1 MRWIVFAAVA
11 LSLCAAALGLR
22 AQPSAIQNAGNST
35 ISAQTTLVLVPTLVR
50 DKTGSPVFAL
60 NASDFAL
67 TDDGVPQKLTL
78 DEESGSQPLALVV
91 VLETGGAGAREF
103 DELGPLTP
111 MLGSLVGNVPHQV
124 AVVAFDSQPEVV
136 QEFTWDLDRA
146 IGAVAGLTANCKR
159 KRYLDA
165 CSEKSSLH
173 HLSDGDNGVA
183 ILDSLREAVRLLDLM
198 PTGYRRAILLISE
211 TVDRGS
217 RTTLEEAVRAIGD
230 TNTTIYSVGFSTA
243 KSEAAHYAYRELPT
257 QPHKLTASAL
267 KRGEWFE
274 FANAYPSPPHGCMG
288 KESDNDPDMTNNQW
302 AKFYDCAGQLAPPLA
317 LAKVAAIAARDSL
330 QRNVPE
336 TVARL
341 TGGEYF
347 KLTDAKSLERD
358 LAAISNHLPNR
369 YMLTY
374 HPQAPHPGFH
384 VIALSLPDHV
394 DLQIIARN
402 SYWIASPETVIP

>member
-1 MRWIVFAAVA
+1 MTRIIFAAPLG
-11 LSLCAAALGLR
+11 LSLCAALALP
-22 AQPSAIQNAGNST
+22 AQAPAAQNAGDST
-35 ISAQTTLVLVPTLVR
+35 ITSQTTLVVVPALVR
-50 DKTGSPVFAL
+50 DKAGNPVFAL
-60 NASDFAL
+60 KASDFAL
-67 TDDGVPQKLTL
+67 TDDGVAQTLTL
-78 DEESGSQPLALVV
+78 DEESGRQPLALVV
-91 VLETGGAGAREF
+91 VVETGGAGAREF

-111 MLGSLVGNVPHQV
+111 MLESLVGNVPHQI
-124 AVVAFDSQPEVV
+124 AVVAFDSQPDIV

-146 IGAVAGLTANCKR
+146 ADAVAGLTVNCKR
-159 KRYLDA
+159 KHYLDA

-173 HLSDGDNGVA
+173 HLSNGDNGAA
-183 ILDSLREAVRLLDLM
+183 ILDSLSEAVRLLDLM
-198 PTGYRRAILLISE
+198 PPSYRRAILLISE

-217 RTTLEEAVRAIGD
+217 HTSVEEAVRSISD

-267 KRGEWFE
+267 KKGEWFE
-274 FANAYPSPPHGCMG
+274 FANASPAPPHGCMG
-288 KESDNDPDMTNNQW
+288 KESDNDPDLTNNQW
-302 AKFYDCAGQLAPPLA
+302 VKFYDCAGQLSPPLA

-330 QRNVPE
+330 QQNVPE

-347 KLTDAKSLERD
+347 KLTSAKSLERD
-358 LAAISNHLPNR
+358 LAAISNHIPNR

-384 VIALSLPDHV
+384 AITLTLPDHV
-394 DLQIIARN
+394 DLRIDARTG
-402 SYWIASPETVIP
+402 YWVSASPASP